1 MSAHDSEE
9 CPNAFMNP
17 PIEIRALSKVFR
29 RRKTFAQWFPGSA
42 KKPRFTW
49 ALREVTLEVAEGEVL
64 GLLGPNG
71 AGKTT
76 LLKILS
82 GLILPTSG
90 MARVGGHDTRVP
102 GSPTKRMLGL
112 VTSDER
118 SFYWRLTGRENLQ
131 FFGSLYQL
139 YGATLRDRIG
149 YVLERLEM
157 SGEAEKPFGDY
168 SSGMKQRLAVAR
180 ALLHDPP
187 ILLLDEPTR
196 SLDPISAKHLRR
208 FLIEELNVREGKTL
222 LLATHNLQEAEQVCR
237 RVAVLAAGRVQS
249 VGRVEEL
256 APLRQ
261 GSEDYVIVLSGLDS
275 IPSPWRDE
283 LTISPLGGDRVRVA
297 GRFARD
303 GEHLSSFLETI
314 LRHRGRVVSCTR
326 AEPSLQE
333 VFDRMQ
339 ADNA

>member
-1 MSAHDSEE
+1 
-9 CPNAFMNP
+9 MNP

-29 RRKTFAQWFPGSA
+29 RRRTIAQWLPGSG

-49 ALREVTLEVAEGEVL
+49 ALREVTLEVSEGEVL

-82 GLILPTSG
+82 GLVLPTSG
-90 MARVGGHDTRVP
+90 VALVGGDDTRGR
-102 GSPTKRMLGL
+102 GSPTKRMLGF

-118 SFYWRLTGRENLQ
+118 SFYWRLTGKENLQ

-139 YGATLRDRIG
+139 SGAMLKARIA
-149 YVLERLEM
+149 YLMDRLEM
-157 SGEAEKPFGDY
+157 SEEADKPFGDY

-208 FLIEELNVREGKTL
+208 FLAEELNVREGKTL
-222 LLATHNLQEAEQVCR
+222 LLATHNLQEAEQLCR
-237 RVAVLAAGRVQS
+237 RVAILSGGQIQS

-256 APLRQ
+256 SALHR
-261 GSEDYVIVLSGLDS
+261 GSEEYVFVLSGLDS
-275 IPSPWRDE
+275 IPSPWQDE
-283 LTISPLGGDRVRVA
+283 LTISPLPGNRVRVA
-297 GRFARD
+297 GRFPRD
-303 GEHLSSFLETI
+303 GERLSDFLETV
-314 LRHRGRVVSCTR
+314 LRLRGRVVSCAR

-333 VFDRMQ
+333 VFDRMP
-339 ADNA
+339 AGGP